1 MSTIRE
7 MTAQV
12 VEWIDPLIPNDQRD
26 PMNTCIK
33 MTEEVSELMHA
44 IHTGNSVKDIGGE
57 CADVLILLLDV
68 AFLNNVDL
76 EQAFHNKMN
85 TNMLRTWKEKNGSL
99 KHETDR

>member
-12 VEWIDPLIPNDQRD
+12 VEWIDPLIPNDERD
-26 PMNTCIK
+26 SMNTCIK

-44 IHTGNSVKDIGGE
+44 IHCGKSVLDIGQE

-76 EQAFHNKMN
+76 ERHFHAKMN
-85 TNMLRTWKEKNGSL
+85 TNMLRSWKEKNGSL
-99 KHETDR
+99 KHEAD

>member
-1 MSTIRE
+1 MSMICE

-44 IHTGNSVKDIGGE
+44 IHTDDGNVAEE
-57 CADVLILLLDV
+57 CADVMILLLDI
-68 AFLNNVDL
+68 AFLKNVDL
-76 EQAFHNKMN
+76 SRAFHQKMAK
-85 TNMLRTWKEKNGSL
+85 NMDRDWTKKNGAL
-99 KHETDR
+99 KHQ

>member
-12 VEWIDPLIPNDQRD
+12 VEWIDPLIPNNERD
-26 PMNTCIK
+26 SMNTCIK

-44 IHTGNSVKDIGGE
+44 IHCGDSALNIGGE

-76 EQAFHNKMN
+76 ERMFHIKMN
-85 TNMLRTWKEKNGSL
+85 TNMLREWHEKNGAL
-99 KHETDR
+99 KHK